1 MLCLTRAKDESIVIG
16 DATVM
21 VLEFLTGKRV
31 RLGITAPREVP
42 VHRQEVFDA
51 IVRERGPYPE
61 TRRVPVELLRRIADM
76 LVCVGDGA
84 AKEREELDLILE
96 PRKDGR

>member
-31 RLGITAPREVP
+31 RLGIAAPREVP
-42 VHRQEVFDA
+42 VHRKEVADA
-51 IVRERGPYPE
+51 IIRERGPFPE
-61 TRRVPVELLRRIADM
+61 TRRVPVELLRRVIDG
-76 LVCVGDGA
+76 LYLLGDGA
-84 AKEREELDLILE
+84 AKEMEELDLILE
-96 PRKDGR
+96 LRKDGR

>member
-31 RLGITAPREVP
+31 RLGIDAPREVP
-42 VHRQEVFDA
+42 VNRNEVFDA
-51 IVRERGPYPE
+51 IVREHGPFPE
-61 TRRVPVELLRRIADM
+61 TRRVPVELLRRVIGRLAD
-76 LVCVGDGA
+76 LGA
-84 AKEREELDLILE
+84 SDATASMDAFELSKIIN
-96 PRKDGR
+96 PPA